1 MHAKLNNIFIVKNR
15 QKLNLVALGFVDN
28 KIIIID
34 LILMKIYQE
43 IKTSDTVYS
52 LAQFKDDSKYLLC
65 SLKNWQMIIYILKEY
80 KYKEFQILEKPQEIR
95 RGEINKVITL
105 SDGNIATAERGVISI
120 WKPKLEKKR
129 KKI

>member
-1 MHAKLNNIFIVKNR
+1 MLKLNNIFIVKNR

-80 KYKEFQILEKPQEIR
+80 KYKEYQILEKPQEIR
-95 RGEINKVITL
+95 RGEINKVITYQME
-105 SDGNIATAERGVISI
+105 I
-120 WKPKLEKKR
+120 
-129 KKI
+129 